1 MTPDDRTGNRHGF
14 PRRTGPGSLPLIGG
28 LIVGAA
34 ILGGC
39 TDRPIP
45 ATDTATAAPQVFTAR
60 YVCDD
65 GSVLDVRFQGE
76 TATVAMSTGGTV
88 VLPQRVSG
96 SGFRYADAGH
106 SLRGKGR
113 AANWTVG
120 GTTATT
126 CQDQEPG

>member
-1 MTPDDRTGNRHGF
+1 MRSRHHL
-14 PRRTGPGSLPLIGG
+14 GPILGG
-28 LIVGAA
+28 LVIGAA
-34 ILGGC
+34 ILSGC
-39 TDRPIP
+39 AERPVSV
-45 ATDTATAAPQVFTAR
+45 TDTATSAPKIFTAR

-76 TATVAMSTGGTV
+76 TATVATSTGGTV

-113 AANWTVG
+113 AANWTVD

-126 CQDQEPG
+126 CQDQEPD

>member
-1 MTPDDRTGNRHGF
+1 M
-14 PRRTGPGSLPLIGG
+14 
-28 LIVGAA
+28 VVVAA

-39 TDRPIP
+39 AERPIS
-45 ATDTATAAPQVFTAR
+45 ATDAATSPPQVFTAR

-65 GSVLDVRFQGE
+65 GSILDVRFQGDA
-76 TATVAMSTGGTV
+76 ATVTMSTGGTV

-113 AANWTVG
+113 AASWTVG
-120 GTTATT
+120 GATATT
-126 CQDQEPG
+126 CQDQEPD